1 MQQLWR
7 IHNRGEELAMSEQY
21 NNQEDIR
28 ETSRVNGED
37 VSTIERCLTFESA
50 DLILYISTKHVIE
63 IINNHSITTLPLLP
77 PYIKGIINLRGQI
90 LPVMDLLQLMEK
102 ESDSFEPRGKFC
114 IIVLDIDSVSLG
126 IIVDSVRQV
135 IDIDLKNV
143 RPIPL
148 KRQQKLLN
156 GMVTMEDGSVF
167 MSIDCQALCAP
178 Y

>member
-1 MQQLWR
+1 MAEQATL
-7 IHNRGEELAMSEQY
+7 NEELL
-21 NNQEDIR
+21 
-28 ETSRVNGED
+28 ETPDTDE
-37 VSTIERCLTFESA
+37 VSTVERCLTFKSG

-63 IINNHSITTLPLLP
+63 IINNHSITTLPLVP

-90 LPVMDLLQLMEK
+90 LPVVDIQMRM
-102 ESDSFEPRGKFC
+102 GKSETEYRNETC

-148 KRQQKLLN
+148 KRQQKLLD

-167 MSIDCQALCAP
+167 MSVDCQALTKAQ

>member
-1 MQQLWR
+1 MAEQATL
-7 IHNRGEELAMSEQY
+7 NEEVL
-21 NNQEDIR
+21 
-28 ETSRVNGED
+28 ETPENEE
-37 VSTIERCLTFESA
+37 VSTIERCLTFESG

-63 IINNHSITTLPLLP
+63 IINNHSITTLPLVP

-90 LPVMDLLQLMEK
+90 LPVVDIQMRMGK
-102 ESDSFEPRGKFC
+102 EETQYRSETC
-114 IIVLDIDSVSLG
+114 IIVLEIDSVALG

-143 RPIPL
+143 QPIPL
-148 KRQQKLLN
+148 KRQQKLLD

-167 MSIDCQALCAP
+167 MSVDCQALAKAQ

>member
-1 MQQLWR
+1 M
-7 IHNRGEELAMSEQY
+7 
-21 NNQEDIR
+21 
-28 ETSRVNGED
+28 
-37 VSTIERCLTFESA
+37 TFKSG
-50 DLILYISTKHVIE
+50 DLILYISTRHVIE
-63 IINNHSITTLPLLP
+63 IINNYSITNLPLVP
-77 PYIKGIINLRGQI
+77 PYIKGIINLRGQV
-90 LPVMDLLQLMEK
+90 LPVVDIQMRM
-102 ESDSFEPRGKFC
+102 GKSEAECGNETC

-148 KRQQKLLN
+148 KRQQKLLD

-167 MSIDCQALCAP
+167 MSVDCQALAKAQ

>member
-1 MQQLWR
+1 MAEQATL
-7 IHNRGEELAMSEQY
+7 NEE
-21 NNQEDIR
+21 IF
-28 ETSRVNGED
+28 ETPDVDE
-37 VSTIERCLTFESA
+37 VSTVERCLTFQSG

-63 IINNHSITTLPLLP
+63 IINNHSITTLPLVP

-90 LPVMDLLQLMEK
+90 LPVVDIQMRMGKSEMEYGN
-102 ESDSFEPRGKFC
+102 ETC
-114 IIVLDIDSVSLG
+114 IIVLEIDSVSLG

-148 KRQQKLLN
+148 KRQQKLLD
-156 GMVTMEDGSVF
+156 GMVTMDDGSVF
-167 MSIDCQALCAP
+167 MSVDCQALTKAQ

>member
-1 MQQLWR
+1 MAEQATL
-7 IHNRGEELAMSEQY
+7 NEEIL
-21 NNQEDIR
+21 
-28 ETSRVNGED
+28 ETPDTEE
-37 VSTIERCLTFESA
+37 VSTVERCLTFKSG

-63 IINNHSITTLPLLP
+63 IINNHSITTLPLVP

-90 LPVMDLLQLMEK
+90 LPVVDIQQLMGKYDPDAPEK
-102 ESDSFEPRGKFC
+102 TC

-167 MSIDCQALCAP
+167 MSIDCQALSTP
-178 Y
+178 Q

>member
-1 MQQLWR
+1 
-7 IHNRGEELAMSEQY
+7 MSEQL
-21 NNQEDIR
+21 NSQDLQEISDTDS
-28 ETSRVNGED
+28 EEF
-37 VSTIERCLTFESA
+37 STVERCLTFESG
-50 DLILYISTKHVIE
+50 DLILYISTKYVIE
-63 IINNHSITTLPLLP
+63 IINNHTITTLPLMP
-77 PYIKGIINLRGQI
+77 PYIQGIINLRGQI
-90 LPVMDLLQLMEK
+90 LPVVDIQQLMGK
-102 ESDSFEPRGKFC
+102 TESDCSGNTC

-167 MSIDCQALCAP
+167 MSIDCQALSVP
-178 Y
+178 Q

>member
-1 MQQLWR
+1 
-7 IHNRGEELAMSEQY
+7 MSEQL
-21 NNQEDIR
+21 NNPELPEIEDI
-28 ETSRVNGED
+28 ELEMEEEISSV
-37 VSTIERCLTFESA
+37 ERCLTFNSG
-50 DLILYISTKHVIE
+50 DLVLYISTKHVIE
-63 IINNHSITTLPLLP
+63 IINNHTITTLPLMP

-90 LPVMDLLQLMEK
+90 LPVVDIQQLMGKE
-102 ESDSFEPRGKFC
+102 ESDCSGKTC

-126 IIVDSVRQV
+126 IVVDSVRQV

-167 MSIDCQALCAP
+167 MSIDCQALSTP
-178 Y
+178 Q

>member
-1 MQQLWR
+1 MAEQATL
-7 IHNRGEELAMSEQY
+7 NEEIL
-21 NNQEDIR
+21 
-28 ETSRVNGED
+28 ETPDTEE
-37 VSTIERCLTFESA
+37 VSTVERCLTFKSG

-63 IINNHSITTLPLLP
+63 IINNHSITTLPLVP

-90 LPVMDLLQLMEK
+90 LPVVDIQMRM
-102 ESDSFEPRGKFC
+102 GKSETEYRNETC

-148 KRQQKLLN
+148 KRQQKLLD

-167 MSIDCQALCAP
+167 MSIDCQALATP
-178 Y
+178 Q

>member
-1 MQQLWR
+1 MAEQTTL
-7 IHNRGEELAMSEQY
+7 NEELLELPEPDEA
-21 NNQEDIR
+21 
-28 ETSRVNGED
+28 TTV
-37 VSTIERCLTFESA
+37 ERCLTFKSG
-50 DLILYISTKHVIE
+50 DLILYISTRHVIE
-63 IINNHSITTLPLLP
+63 IINNYSITNLPLVP
-77 PYIKGIINLRGQI
+77 PYIKGIINLRGQV
-90 LPVMDLLQLMEK
+90 LPVVDIQMRM
-102 ESDSFEPRGKFC
+102 GKSEAECGNETC

-148 KRQQKLLN
+148 KRQQKLLD

-167 MSIDCQALCAP
+167 MSVDCQALAKAQ